1 MTETVTLNS
10 GTGGERLMTDQFV
23 EAGVTAHAQY
33 VKLLIGVAEA
43 TAGIPGDATDGLYVQ
58 LRNVSGGVRVSAV
71 GSVLVS
77 AVGHVLVSG
86 DGNFAVVGKVTVV
99 ADPQATFF
107 VTTSADRSVLVSGGG
122 N

>member
-10 GTGGERLMTDQFV
+10 GTGGERLMTDEV
-23 EAGVTAHAQY
+23 IEAGVTAHAQY
-33 VKLLIGVAEA
+33 VKLLSGVAEA

-58 LRNVSGGVRVSAV
+58 IRGVSGGIRVSAV

-77 AVGHVLVSG
+77 AVGHALVSG
-86 DGNFAVVGKVTVV
+86 DGTFLVRGLVTVV

-107 VTTSADRSVLVSGGG
+107 VATSVD
-122 N
+122 